1 MIFVT
6 TGTFGFARLIE
17 TVDKL
22 AGAGLL
28 GDAAVAQIGHSPYV
42 PKHMEYFRTSVDIRR
57 YMDDARYVISHGG
70 TGSMIEL
77 IGMGKKIIGVPN
89 HDLAENHQQ
98 VFLEK
103 LHRDG
108 SILYA
113 PEPDEKLLLA
123 QIGLIDTFQP
133 APFSFYPSTFIERL
147 RQDVFQR

>member
-6 TGTFGFARLIE
+6 TGTFGFAKLVE
-17 TVDKL
+17 AVDRMV
-22 AGAGLL
+22 AAGLL
-28 GDAAVAQIGHSPYV
+28 GDEVVAQIGHSPYV
-42 PKHMEYFRTSVDIRR
+42 PQHMKYFRTSVDIRR
-57 YMDDARYVISHGG
+57 YMEEASYVIAHGG

-89 HDLAENHQQ
+89 RDLAENHQQ

-113 PEPDEKLLLA
+113 PEPDERLLLQ
-123 QIGLIDTFQP
+123 QIALIDTFQP
-133 APFSFYPSTFIERL
+133 APFSFYPPAFIERL
-147 RQDVFQR
+147 RRDVIDA